1 MSSLFYISK
10 NKKRYVAFFSSVGI
24 HAFFILVASTILIL
38 NISKNNDEVKFES
51 VKRIAVSPI
60 NIEQE
65 VKPIEKKVN
74 PTEINYIPVKKI
86 VIMPEIVIPDVNVKK
101 IDNVLPDDLINETLI
116 NEPIEEL
123 FAKVDEIEGSIDV
136 SDTKNE
142 IFQPEPKYPIFL
154 QQKNISGSVKV
165 EFIIN
170 KEGRTGKIRIIET
183 SHPGFNRPVVEA
195 LKKWKYGPQKEELKD
210 IKLFRFKLS

>member
-1 MSSLFYISK
+1 M
-10 NKKRYVAFFSSVGI
+10 
-24 HAFFILVASTILIL
+24 
-38 NISKNNDEVKFES
+38 E
-51 VKRIAVSPI
+51 
-60 NIEQE
+60 
-65 VKPIEKKVN
+65 
-74 PTEINYIPVKKI
+74 
-86 VIMPEIVIPDVNVKK
+86 K
-101 IDNVLPDDLINETLI
+101 IDEILENMEFLDNWEDKYKYIIELGQGLDILPDDLIDETLI

-195 LKKWKYGPQKEELKD
+195 IKKWKYGPQKEELKD
-210 IKLFRFKLS
+210 IKLFTFKLS